1 MILMVLTNYATKN
14 WELRSLQM
22 DRRQHCLI
30 KNNIMNTFKQSAIE
44 ILKKTGKPLHYG
56 EITKL
61 ALESGILET
70 EGATPEATMGA
81 QLVMDIKNKGEG
93 SDFIK
98 TAPGTFALNPNKKE
112 IKETP
117 KIIEAEKEEEEKI
130 VIAGGFTGKGGEHL
144 VCSELLF
151 RGFNASIMSV
161 DVGMDIVA
169 VKDNQLFGIQV
180 KTSNL
185 NSFDTYV
192 FDIRKVSFER
202 HSNGNIYYIFVLHG
216 EKKSNFLIL
225 PFHEVEKKVHEKAI
239 LEVGHGK
246 RYRVNIKFRDGKVY
260 LGNKDH
266 EMDYFLDN
274 WNLIK

>member
-1 MILMVLTNYATKN
+1 
-14 WELRSLQM
+14 
-22 DRRQHCLI
+22 
-30 KNNIMNTFKQSAIE
+30 MNTFKQSAIE
-44 ILKKTGKPLHYG
+44 ILNKAKTPLHYS
-56 EITKL
+56 EITRL

-70 EGATPEATMGA
+70 EGATPEASMNA
-81 QLVMDIKNKGEG
+81 QITVDIKNKGKG

-98 TAPGTFALNPNKKE
+98 TAPGTFTLNLNKLE

-117 KIIEAEKEEEEKI
+117 KIVESEKEEEEKI
-130 VIAGGFTGKGGEHL
+130 VIAGGYTGKAGEHL

-169 VKDNQLFGIQV
+169 VKENQLFGIQV

-185 NSFDTYV
+185 NSFNTYV

-202 HSNGNIYYIFVLHG
+202 HSNGNVFYIFVLHG
-216 EKKSNFLIL
+216 EQKNNYLIL

-246 RYRVNIKFRDGKVY
+246 RYRVNIKFRDNVVY
-260 LGNKDH
+260 LGNMNH
-266 EMDYFLDN
+266 EMQYFLDN
-274 WNLIK
+274 WTLIK

>member
-1 MILMVLTNYATKN
+1 M
-14 WELRSLQM
+14 
-22 DRRQHCLI
+22 
-30 KNNIMNTFKQSAIE
+30 
-44 ILKKTGKPLHYG
+44 P
-56 EITKL
+56 
-61 ALESGILET
+61 
-70 EGATPEATMGA
+70 EGLPAKA
-81 QLVMDIKNKGEG
+81 
-93 SDFIK
+93 
-98 TAPGTFALNPNKKE
+98 
-112 IKETP
+112 
-117 KIIEAEKEEEEKI
+117 
-130 VIAGGFTGKGGEHL
+130 GEHL
-144 VCSELLF
+144 VCRELLF

-169 VKDNQLFGIQV
+169 VKENQLFGIQV

-216 EKKSNFLIL
+216 EKKNNFLIL

-246 RYRVNIKFRDGKVY
+246 RYRVNIKFRNEKVY
-260 LGNKDH
+260 LGNMDH
-266 EMDYFLDN
+266 EMGYFLDN

>member
-1 MILMVLTNYATKN
+1 
-14 WELRSLQM
+14 
-22 DRRQHCLI
+22 
-30 KNNIMNTFKQSAIE
+30 MNTFKQSAIE
-44 ILKKTGKPLHYG
+44 ILKNAKTPLHYA
-56 EITKL
+56 EITRL

-70 EGATPEATMGA
+70 EGATPESSMNA
-81 QLVMDIKNKGEG
+81 QITVDIKNKGEG

-98 TAPGTFALNPNKKE
+98 TAPGIFSLNPNKKE

-117 KIIEAEKEEEEKI
+117 KIIEAEKDEEEKI
-130 VIAGGFTGKGGEHL
+130 VIEGGFTGKGGEYL

-161 DVGMDIVA
+161 DVGIDIVA
-169 VKDNQLFGIQV
+169 VKENQLFGIQV

-216 EKKSNFLIL
+216 EKKNNFRS
-225 PFHEVEKKVHEKAI
+225 EE
-239 LEVGHGK
+239 
-246 RYRVNIKFRDGKVY
+246 R
-260 LGNKDH
+260 
-266 EMDYFLDN
+266 
-274 WNLIK
+274 